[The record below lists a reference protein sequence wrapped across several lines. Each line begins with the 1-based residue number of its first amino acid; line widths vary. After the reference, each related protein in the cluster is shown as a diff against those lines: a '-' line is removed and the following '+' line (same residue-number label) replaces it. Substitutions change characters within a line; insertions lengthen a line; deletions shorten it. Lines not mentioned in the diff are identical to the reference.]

1 MGIFTKTFLSL
12 TLPVLS
18 IGVFASDADA
28 RSNYPANFDLDNY
41 VYKANKAAS
50 PFESERT
57 QQINLANEILDG
69 KKGNR
74 RNAHISQPVVA
85 SIGPKEMI
93 ENIET
98 PWGET
103 WFYTGSFKYSY
114 IHVSEDYD
122 RPVMQEFEFQIYDS
136 QMKSMGTIRDKVSY
150 KVYEDAPR
158 DPATAKP

>member
-69 KKGNR
+69 KKREQTKCAYFTTR
-74 RNAHISQPVVA
+74 RCLYRAE
-85 SIGPKEMI
+85 G
-93 ENIET
+93 
-98 PWGET
+98 
-103 WFYTGSFKYSY
+103 
-114 IHVSEDYD
+114 DD
-122 RPVMQEFEFQIYDS
+122 
-136 QMKSMGTIRDKVSY
+136 
-150 KVYEDAPR
+150 
-158 DPATAKP
+158 

>member
-69 KKGNR
+69 KKGTDEMRIFHNPSLPLSGR
-74 RNAHISQPVVA
+74 R
-85 SIGPKEMI
+85 
-93 ENIET
+93 
-98 PWGET
+98 
-103 WFYTGSFKYSY
+103 
-114 IHVSEDYD
+114 
-122 RPVMQEFEFQIYDS
+122 R
-136 QMKSMGTIRDKVSY
+136 
-150 KVYEDAPR
+150 
-158 DPATAKP
+158 